1 MTIYIDNDFR
11 CHISYADNLIPVET
25 DAFEGKCQR
34 FIEGY
39 RYIPAGQIWT
49 REDGV
54 VFSGEMITPAED
66 SRILEAAQA
75 AYEEAIAQE
84 AKKSADMKAALDVL
98 GVSP

>member
-1 MTIYIDNDFR
+1 M
-11 CHISYADNLIPVET
+11 ET
-25 DAFEGKCQR
+25 DFFDGKCRQY
-34 FIEGY
+34 IEGY
-39 RYIPAGQIWT
+39 RFVPSGESWV
-49 REDGV
+49 REDGE
-54 VFSGEMITPAED
+54 VFTGEMIAPAED